1 MIDTIETASMD
12 EKQSNMSIKAVILGA
27 SGVGKTSM
35 VDRWVTGLW
44 NPAVTQTVSVW
55 HQKKTVDVDGDKVDV
70 YLWDTAGQ
78 EKFQAL
84 VPLYA
89 RSASVAILVA
99 SAEEPSTF
107 ENLKNSI
114 EVLDNS
120 CEVKPPCVLAIN
132 KVDLLEDSNRYC
144 LDDIEQTYG
153 IRFVK
158 LFYCSAMTGEGIE
171 ETFLEATAE
180 GYKFFSR
187 GREKP
192 VTTANISKKE
202 QEDKDCC

>member
-1 MIDTIETASMD
+1 
-12 EKQSNMSIKAVILGA
+12 
-27 SGVGKTSM
+27 M

-44 NPAVTQTVSVW
+44 NPGVTQTVSVW
-55 HQKKTVDVDGDKVDV
+55 HQKKTVDLDGEKVDL

-99 SAEEPSTF
+99 SADEPSSF
-107 ENLKNSI
+107 ASLKNSI

-120 CEVKPPCVLAIN
+120 CEVKPPCILAIN
-132 KVDLLEDSNRYC
+132 KVDLLEDNNRLC

-153 IRFVK
+153 IKFVK
-158 LFYCSAMTGEGIE
+158 LYYCSAMTGEGIE
-171 ETFLEATAE
+171 EVFLEAAE
-180 GYKFFSR
+180 QGYNFLSR

-192 VTTANISKKE
+192 VTSAVVSKKDTDE
-202 QEDKDCC
+202 SSTSDCC

>member
-1 MIDTIETASMD
+1 MNENP
-12 EKQSNMSIKAVILGA
+12 SNSSIKAVILGA

-55 HQKKTVDVDGDKVDV
+55 HQKKTVDVDGEKVDV

-99 SAEEPSTF
+99 AADEPSTF
-107 ENLKNSI
+107 ENLHNSI

-120 CEVKPPCVLAIN
+120 CEVKPPCILAIN
-132 KVDLLEDSNRYC
+132 KVDLVEDCNKLC
-144 LDDIEQTYG
+144 VEDIEQTYG
-153 IRFVK
+153 IKFVK
-158 LFYCSAMTGEGIE
+158 LYYCSALTGEGIE
-171 ETFLEATAE
+171 EVFLEAAE
-180 GYKFFSR
+180 QGYNFFSR

-192 VTTANISKKE
+192 VTSACVSKKQDGKE
-202 QEDKDCC
+202 GSDSSCC